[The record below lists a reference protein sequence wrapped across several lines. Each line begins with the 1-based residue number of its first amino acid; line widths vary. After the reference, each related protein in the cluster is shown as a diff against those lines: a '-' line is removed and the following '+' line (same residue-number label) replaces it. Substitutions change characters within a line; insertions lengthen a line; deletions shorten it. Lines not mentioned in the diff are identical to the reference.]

1 MTTRLRLE
9 DRLDGAGNFVPWK
22 ARLVLILEEN
32 ELWNDVI
39 YNTTANPI
47 VVPVSTDAQAL
58 SAFNKED
65 IKARR
70 IILDV
75 VKDHV
80 IPHIS
85 SKTRAYQMWDALTS
99 LFQSSNEN
107 RKMVLRE
114 KLKSIKMAKAEG
126 VIFYLTRISQ
136 VRDEPA
142 AVGEVVPGSG
152 LVQTAF
158 NGVSKL
164 WAAFVEAIVARE
176 NLPTWDRTWD
186 DFVQEETQR
195 GLV

>member
-9 DRLDGAGNFVPWK
+9 DRLGGAGNFVPWK

-32 ELWNDVI
+32 ELWNDVV

-58 SAFNKED
+58 SAFNKKD

-70 IILDV
+70 IILDA

-85 SKTRAYQMWDALTS
+85 SKTRAFQMWDALTS

-107 RKMVLRE
+107 RKMVSRE
-114 KLKSIKMAKAEG
+114 KFKSIKMAKGEV
-126 VIFYLTRISQ
+126 VISYLTRISQ
-136 VRDEPA
+136 VRDELA
-142 AVGEVVPGSG
+142 AVGKIVPGPE
-152 LVQTAF
+152 LVRTAL
-158 NGVSKL
+158 NGVAKP
-164 WAAFVEAIVARE
+164 WAVFVDAILVRE
-176 NLPTWDRTWD
+176 NLSSWDRIWD
-186 DFVQEETQR
+186 DFV
-195 GLV
+195 